1 MVLRSLQQNG
11 MVKRKNKSILN
22 VTKSLLKTKKMP
34 KEFWAETVDCAIYL
48 SNRCPTKN
56 LNDMTPQEAWSGRK
70 PNVSHLKVFGSISYV
85 DVDDQVGTKLDDKS
99 KKIIFVGYDKKN
111 PNDISFTT
119 LMKEI

>member
-1 MVLRSLQQNG
+1 MVLRSPQQNG

-70 PNVSHLKVFGSISYV
+70 PNVYHLKVFGSISYV
-85 DVDDQVGTKLDDKS
+85 DVDDQIGTKLDDKS
-99 KKIIFVGYDKKN
+99 KKIIFVGYDKK
-111 PNDISFTT
+111 IQ
-119 LMKEI
+119 MI

>member
-56 LNDMTPQEAWSGRK
+56 LNEMTPQEAWSGRK

>member
-1 MVLRSLQQNG
+1 

-99 KKIIFVGYDKKN
+99 KKIIFMGYDKKN

-119 LMKEI
+119 LMK